1 MGFMFYTTSLINF
14 QFNLQMI
21 LSIHMCSILK
31 HKSIGNEQFPT
42 RMLNMKTCGKAALA
56 EHKFVKVENLK

>member
-1 MGFMFYTTSLINF
+1 
-14 QFNLQMI
+14 MI
-21 LSIHMCSILK
+21 LSINMCSIWK